1 MLHEPSTPVGKDP
14 AGPYKTRLGVWMF
27 AIYALFYAAFVAIN
41 LTAPQ
46 TMGLIVFAG
55 MNLATVVGF
64 LLIIGALIEALI
76 YDALCHRKEIE
87 LEGRSAP
94 ADGPSSTKG
103 RA

>member
-27 AIYALFYAAFVAIN
+27 TIYALFYTAFVVIN

-55 MNLATVVGF
+55 MNLATVIGF
-64 LLIIGALIEALI
+64 VLIVGALIEALI
-76 YDALCHRKEIE
+76 YDALCHRKETE
-87 LEGRSAP
+87 M
-94 ADGPSSTKG
+94 DGPSASNDGPTSTKG